1 MTAIPLVTH
10 LADPNVQ
17 EVDFQQALT
26 DLINY
31 LHQSPGG
38 NPDSMLTISA
48 GSVTPTQF
56 SHEIETEG
64 GAATDDLTTID
75 QTNIPD
81 GGLLLITPVNTAH
94 TVVVKHN
101 VGGTGKILTDG
112 AADFTMDGNQKLLL
126 RRKGA
131 TWVEVFRTV
140 TIPAIPPTSVGVK
153 NLWIP
158 AGFFEGV
165 AAYGPPTSQKVEFT
179 TNDHN
184 ARILWFDPVNEER
197 VTCDIALPKSWNRGN
212 LKIRVFWTAQSGTGG
227 VAWQLY
233 ASAMGDGEALD
244 AGWGSGVT
252 VTDTFLGANLCHV
265 TGLSGDVVVNGSPQI
280 DDLIHLM
287 LRRSP
292 SNGSD
297 TLAQPAGL
305 IGVML
310 TLTTDAGTD
319 A

>member
-101 VGGTGKILTDG
+101 VGGTGKILTDD

-184 ARILWFDPVNEER
+184 ARILWFDPVAENR
-197 VTCDIALPKSWNRGN
+197 ATCDIALPKSWDRGS
-212 LKIRVFWTAQSGTGG
+212 IQYRVYWTAQSGSGG
-227 VAWQLY
+227 VYWQFY
-233 ASAMGDGEALD
+233 GAAMGDNETLD
-244 AGWGSGVT
+244 PAWGGGASVA
-252 VTDTFLGANLCHV
+252 DTFLGANLCHV
-265 TGLSGDVVVNGSPQI
+265 SNLSSGMGVGGSPQVN
-280 DDLIHLM
+280 DLIHFM
-287 LRRSP
+287 IRRLP
-292 SNGSD
+292 SDAAD

-310 TLTTDAGTD
+310 TLTTNAGTD